1 MQVIEVKSQ
10 VKMSLEEI
18 LLGVSKLETSDLEL
32 FLSDV
37 SQILAIKKTSNYS
50 ERETQ
55 LLELISQHLPEE
67 EIRHYRFLSNKLQD
81 EIISDAEHQELL
93 VLVEKIE
100 LADAKRLGHLLE
112 LARLKKVSL
121 AELRQE
127 LNLVSPNDE

>member
-67 EIRHYRFLSNKLQD
+67 EIRHYQFLSNKLQD

>member
-67 EIRHYRFLSNKLQD
+67 EIRHYQFLSNKLQD

-121 AELRQE
+121 AELKQE